1 MEVEISNKYK
11 PLFTLFQDNQHK
23 DVDTV
28 IITGGRYSLKSYT
41 VSIFALAALVY
52 YGWNVLYTRFTNM
65 SIIDS
70 IKPELT
76 DKIELLGLAGVV
88 QDTNTH
94 IEYKGNRIAFKG
106 IKTGSLGQTA
116 NLKSLSGFNLFIN
129 DEAEELPDYKTF
141 KKIFY
146 SIRSIGKRNLTILIL
161 NPTEEDHWIHQEF
174 FVKRKVTDGFNG
186 VNQNILYIHGTYL
199 DADQN
204 KIPKNIL
211 ADYNRLKEEDPEAY
225 ENIVMGG
232 WLSKKVGALWTRDL
246 ISKNRVDVLPEL
258 ARVVI
263 PVDPA
268 VTHNDQSDET
278 GIIPVAMGTD
288 GHFYVI
294 GDYTGKYSPA
304 QTARRIH
311 QAYNEKEADMVV
323 GEVNNGGDYI
333 EEVISLVGGKLPY
346 KSVHAARGK
355 QTRAEPIALLYSQG
369 RVHHFGTYPKLEDE
383 MCNWVPDSGAKSP
396 NRIDALVWGIKY
408 LLGEDEDDI
417 PLMFN

>member
-11 PLFTLFQDNQHK
+11 PLFSLFDDNTFP

-28 IITGGRYSLKSYT
+28 VITGGRYSLKSYT
-41 VSIFALAALVY
+41 VSIFALSALVNL
-52 YGWNVLYTRFTNM
+52 GWNVLYTRFTNM

-76 DKIELLGLAGVV
+76 DKIELLGLEGKV
-88 QDTNTH
+88 QDTTNH

-161 NPTEEDHWIHQEF
+161 NPTEEEHWIYQEF
-174 FVKRKVTDGFNG
+174 FKKKNIQGGFNG
-186 VNQNILYIHGTYL
+186 VHQNVMYIHSSYL
-199 DADQN
+199 DADQT

-211 ADYNRLKEEDPEAY
+211 ADYNRLKEEDPDSY
-225 ENIVMGG
+225 DNVVMGG
-232 WLSKKVGALWTRDL
+232 WLKKKVGALWTRDMIL
-246 ISKNRVDVLPEL
+246 KTRVDAAPEL
-258 ARVVI
+258 VRVVI

-278 GIIPVAMGTD
+278 GIIPLGLGVD
-288 GHFYVI
+288 GHFYI
-294 GDYTGKYSPA
+294 LGDYTGKYSPA

-311 QAYNEKEADMVV
+311 QAFNDKEADMVV

-346 KSVHAARGK
+346 ISVHAARGK

-369 RVHHFGTYPKLEDE
+369 RVHHVGIFTKLEDE
-383 MCNWVPDSGAKSP
+383 MTTWVPESGDKSP
-396 NRIDALVWGIKY
+396 NRIDSLVWGVKY
-408 LLGEDEDDI
+408 LLGNEDDTPFI
-417 PLMFN
+417 FN